1 VNGLALREARAGY
14 ASVEV
19 LHGVDLAVPAGAV
32 TALIGP
38 NGAGKT
44 SALRVL
50 AGVLPLR
57 SGTLT
62 WDGEPI
68 SKLSAYERARRGLML
83 VPDERAVFPSLTVR
97 ENLQVVAE
105 AYQRTDLSPA
115 LDTFPRLA
123 ERLDQRAGSMS
134 GGERRMLAL
143 SRALLAEPSV
153 LLVDELSLGLAPRVA
168 AQLFATV
175 RELAA
180 AGITVVLADQFA
192 DAVLQMA
199 DVAYVLNRGELSFA
213 GDPAEITAAP
223 AA

>member
-1 VNGLALREARAGY
+1 VNGLTLTGARAGY

-19 LHGVDLAVPAGAV
+19 LHGIDLAVPAGAV
-32 TALIGP
+32 TALLGA

-44 SALRVL
+44 TALRAL

-57 SGTLT
+57 AGTLT
-62 WDGEPI
+62 WDGAPI
-68 SKLSAYERARRGLML
+68 TKVSAYERARRGLML

-97 ENLQVVAE
+97 ENLEVVAE
-105 AYQRTDLSPA
+105 AYRRRDLSPA

-168 AQLFATV
+168 AQLFGTV

-180 AGITVVLADQFA
+180 GGITVVLADQFA

-199 DVAYVLNRGELSFA
+199 DVAYVLSRGELSFA
-213 GDPAEITAAP
+213 GEPAELIG
-223 AA
+223 